1 MPRCGETLAFVLL
14 ANNREPAQNQSTWFK
29 NQGGDIMPELWTGGS
44 HPLLSKTDSLAA
56 NSADALLLIARIL
69 IVLVLFLTAF
79 SGSPTA
85 AYLTSLG
92 VPSPALWSPVAI
104 AVELVVTAALVL
116 GVATR
121 YGALLGML
129 YVVVATVLAHRY
141 WEYPQAQQA
150 IQYTQFLK
158 NIAIFGGLLLV
169 FVNGA
174 GRFSVDN
181 RLSGKR

>member
-1 MPRCGETLAFVLL
+1 MPGQE
-14 ANNREPAQNQSTWFK
+14 
-29 NQGGDIMPELWTGGS
+29 TGGS
-44 HPLLSKTDSLAA
+44 HPLLSKTDDLAGYG
-56 NSADALLLIARIL
+56 ADVILLVARIL
-69 IVLVLFLTAF
+69 IVSVLFLTAF

-92 VPSPALWSPVAI
+92 VPNPGFWSPVAI
-104 AVELVVTAALVL
+104 AIELIVTVALVFGL
-116 GVATR
+116 ATR
-121 YGALLGML
+121 YGALLGMV
-129 YVVVATVLAHRY
+129 YVVTATVLAHRY
-141 WEYPQAQQA
+141 WEYPQAQQV

-174 GRFSVDN
+174 GRFSVDR